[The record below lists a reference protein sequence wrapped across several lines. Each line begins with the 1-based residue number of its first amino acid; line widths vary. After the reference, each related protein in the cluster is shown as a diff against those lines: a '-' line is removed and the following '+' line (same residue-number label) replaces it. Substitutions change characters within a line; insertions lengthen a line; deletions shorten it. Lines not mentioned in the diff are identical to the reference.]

1 MKVLCGSVGWMIKLA
16 DYLSELWPLVAQL
29 EAFVASGEVAEGP
42 RLFEWRIRARLIED
56 KLQQAARPPR
66 ELGEGEEAPEVLP
79 TPPKFTPE
87 TLDLAQRSLGHANS
101 LREAIHN
108 RKVKVA
114 LEAARAI
121 VRLIS
126 AG

>member
-1 MKVLCGSVGWMIKLA
+1 MMKLA
-16 DYLSELWPLVAQL
+16 DYLSELWPLVKQL
-29 EAFVASGEVAEGP
+29 EAFAATGESAQGAQ
-42 RLFEWRIRARLIED
+42 LFEWRIRARLIED

-66 ELGEGEEAPEVLP
+66 ELGEGEEPPEVLP

-87 TLDLAQRSLGHANS
+87 TLALAQRALGHANG

-121 VRLIS
+121 VRLT
-126 AG
+126 AETA